1 MPESQEPK
9 AEEGVPVVK
18 AELKE
23 DADEPRSKKRDRK
36 RKDEKH
42 EPGAVKK
49 DEGAEEEA
57 DDAGNED
64 DAMAPEAEP
73 THPRNEVPEG
83 TTKFRDDAVHVYGL
97 DFLKTGHMQEIFGQF
112 NHRFVEWI
120 NDSSANVVFKDAAS
134 ARKALESLSYPKA
147 GDDPWRRTPDI
158 LVRDDLPAVYL
169 QMRLAAVSDAKSRKK
184 GVPSMRPGKFVEESQ
199 QRNPQ
204 FTVSS
209 LYDEPKKAKFSL
221 NPDKTKAK
229 RVAKELPSEETAKR
243 AKRADR
249 FVDTLDKPA
258 PAAADSEAAP
268 DSKDGE
274 KTSEGEASKKVVIE
288 APAKT
293 AEELEEEAEKKKQRA
308 LRFGSSKAAEE
319 KGTDEA
325 DEAGAVEKEAEQ
337 QGTSEHKE
345 TAAADASEK

>member
-1 MPESQEPK
+1 MPESQEAK

-23 DADEPRSKKRDRK
+23 DADAPRSKKRERK
-36 RKDEKH
+36 RKDAKD

-49 DEGAEEEA
+49 DEGAEEDA

-83 TTKFRDDAVHVYGL
+83 TSKFRDDAVHVYGL

-204 FTVSS
+204 FTVAN

-221 NPDKTKAK
+221 NPDKSKAK
-229 RVAKELPSEETAKR
+229 RVAKELPAEELAKR

-258 PAAADSEAAP
+258 PAAADSGAAP
-268 DSKDGE
+268 DAKDGE
-274 KTSEGEASKKVVIE
+274 KTSAEDAPKKVAIE
-288 APAKT
+288 APVKT
-293 AEELEEEAEKKKQRA
+293 AEELEEETSKRQQRA
-308 LRFGSSKAAEE
+308 ARFGGDKVAEE
-319 KGTDEA
+319 KTPDKTNPVA
-325 DEAGAVEKEAEQ
+325 AEAE
-337 QGTSEHKE
+337 GGATTEDKD
-345 TAAADASEK
+345 TPAEK